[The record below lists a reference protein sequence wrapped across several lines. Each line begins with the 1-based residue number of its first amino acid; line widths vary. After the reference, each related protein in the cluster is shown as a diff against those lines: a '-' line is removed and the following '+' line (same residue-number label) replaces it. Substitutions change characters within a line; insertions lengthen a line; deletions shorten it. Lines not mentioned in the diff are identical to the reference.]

1 MKFSIVVDRMQYG
14 VGQGGFHCQ
23 QIAVKTNNS
32 KVQIEPYRFVYDC
45 GSDTGEFKKGQTKPL
60 EWAIR
65 HFAGR
70 MRTNAAK
77 PKLVVNALYLSHFQ
91 KDHIDGALR
100 LAHFVDLREVVIPHI
115 TVQQLAH
122 ILVQQVSTGDI
133 ASLDQKTQRYLQVL
147 QRAAG
152 GQGPVI
158 GNVPTTRVPSD
169 GETPD
174 APTDAGNNSA
184 PLSTPEGQEPTR
196 GEQDKR
202 PGDLP
207 EGAYEI
213 RDAMQPGGQWQHRIS
228 RLLHVGQAGMNAP
241 AMLNVWELRVWSYAQ
256 SLALS
261 NSVVQELGKLEVSPG
276 NPALPQLI
284 AGKVDI
290 GEITWAIKN
299 RVKIQ
304 NAYEKALKL
313 HKVTAAHDH
322 NVVSLCLHSGP
333 AQMKALSV
341 CCERWRA
348 SFPFQYSRWIR
359 GSSFSWVGTGDA
371 LLAGVDAWAGFKRH
385 FSQGHDRLLE
395 WLTVL
400 MPHHG
405 SAAGG
410 NFNSGLLDQGEKLA
424 VFSAG
429 AFNKYGHP
437 SRNVLEAA
445 DDANARVVVVTEF
458 ARPGFFEHLT
468 YSVGPRD
475 WFSL

>member
-23 QIAVKTNNS
+23 QIAVKTDNS

-70 MRTNAAK
+70 MRSNAAK

-100 LAHFVDLREVVIPHI
+100 LAQFVDLREIVIPHI
-115 TVQQLAH
+115 TAEQFSH
-122 ILVQQVSTGDI
+122 IVAQQVSTGDI
-133 ASLDQKTQRYLQVL
+133 ASMDQKTQRYLQVL
-147 QRAAG
+147 QSAASG
-152 GQGPVI
+152 DGSVI

-174 APTDAGNNSA
+174 APSASGNNA
-184 PLSTPEGQEPTR
+184 PLPTPEGQEPTR
-196 GEQDKR
+196 GEQDKG

-213 RDAMQPGGQWQHRIS
+213 RDAMRPSGQWQHRIS
-228 RLLHVGQAGMNAP
+228 RLLHVGQAGRNAP
-241 AMLNVWELRVWSYAQ
+241 DMLNFWEMRVWSYAQ

-276 NPALPQLI
+276 NPALPRLI

-290 GEITWAIKN
+290 SEITWAIKN

-304 NAYEKALKL
+304 NAYKKALKL

-333 AQMKALSV
+333 AQMKAFSV
-341 CCERWRA
+341 CCERWHA
-348 SFPFQYSRWIR
+348 SFPFEFDSWLL
-359 GSSFSWVGTGDA
+359 GSSFGWVGTGDA

-405 SAAGG
+405 SGSGG
-410 NFNSGLLDQGEKLA
+410 NFNAGLLGTGMRFA

-437 SRNVLEAA
+437 SRNVL
-445 DDANARVVVVTEF
+445 DTVVDSRARAVVVTEY

-468 YSVGPRD
+468 YSVSPRD